1 MEPKNSLLA
10 LQKLQRISDYSIG
23 FLRYEN
29 QFTRF
34 DKRRVVWEFEWN
46 DEVSKS
52 VDHPGIEGRYF
63 TSPPFHHQG
72 MFMAT
77 REQLVA
83 WKTRGPNCKFDRPI
97 RRYGYHRERTSG
109 AMDLYDTN
117 FCNVTQLL
125 PMDSM
130 EDLYIHH
137 MPNKNN
143 ERLPKRVLSTMD
155 VHKQRMKFL
164 SNTQKKKL
172 WVDKYGKYN
181 GIKMFIDERNAT
193 LSLPF
198 DLTKYNDYVY
208 RGGVLSK
215 EELEEWE
222 WGEKEMEARQKE
234 EK

>member
-164 SNTQKKKL
+164 SKTQK
-172 WVDKYGKYN
+172 N
-181 GIKMFIDERNAT
+181 II
-193 LSLPF
+193 
-198 DLTKYNDYVY
+198 
-208 RGGVLSK
+208 
-215 EELEEWE
+215 
-222 WGEKEMEARQKE
+222 
-234 EK
+234 

>member
-109 AMDLYDTN
+109 AMDLYDTK
-117 FCNVTQLL
+117 FLQCD
-125 PMDSM
+125 PIASDGFDGGS
-130 EDLYIHH
+130 LYTSYA
-137 MPNKNN
+137 KQ
-143 ERLPKRVLSTMD
+143 
-155 VHKQRMKFL
+155 KQRASSETSSF
-164 SNTQKKKL
+164 
-172 WVDKYGKYN
+172 YN
-181 GIKMFIDERNAT
+181 GCTQAT
-193 LSLPF
+193 NEVSF
-198 DLTKYNDYVY
+198 KH
-208 RGGVLSK
+208 SK
-215 EELEEWE
+215 
-222 WGEKEMEARQKE
+222 KEIVG
-234 EK
+234 